1 MRRDR
6 LRGLEARRRGHRR
19 HDDVGVRDRIG
30 RRRGEPRADR
40 LARLLELRAF
50 VARKQ
55 DVPRRDAGHA
65 GLAQAG
71 GDRLS
76 GFAEADEAEAG
87 RVSQRHLLCLT
98 RRATSG
104 SSRRMCDRCALADA
118 RCGAYERSN
127 ERGGY
132 IVLRSLA
139 IVGWCVALMAPAAS
153 QATYPDR
160 PIRLVV
166 GFPAGG
172 PTDGPA
178 RVLAEKLR
186 VSLGQPVVVENKPG
200 AGGKIAVDYILAQP
214 RDGYT
219 LLLCTYID
227 AINTVLYKKSSYQL
241 SDIAPISLITNAFY
255 AVAVAKNV
263 PGEHDGRADRL
274 REGAA
279 GRTELR
285 PCRCGIGARTG
296 DQAVRAGR
304 RRADDRHSLQGHG
317 RCAAGNGGRAAA
329 VRNRSADHRD
339 AAVRG
344 RQDQGA
350 RHDQRAAARRSARQ
364 CRP

>member
-1 MRRDR
+1 
-6 LRGLEARRRGHRR
+6 
-19 HDDVGVRDRIG
+19 
-30 RRRGEPRADR
+30 
-40 LARLLELRAF
+40 
-50 VARKQ
+50 
-55 DVPRRDAGHA
+55 
-65 GLAQAG
+65 
-71 GDRLS
+71 
-76 GFAEADEAEAG
+76 
-87 RVSQRHLLCLT
+87 
-98 RRATSG
+98 
-104 SSRRMCDRCALADA
+104 MCDRCALADP
-118 RCGAYERSN
+118 RCGAYERRN

-172 PTDGPA
+172 PTDGRA

-227 AINTVLYKKSSYQL
+227 AINTVLYRKSSYQL

-263 PGEHDGRADRL
+263 PANTMAEFIAYAKARPGELNYGHVGAGSAPELVTKKFEQVAGVQMTGIPYKGMGDALQEMVAGRLQFAIGPLITAMPLFEADKIKVLGMTSEQRL
-274 REGAA
+274 AAAA
-279 GRTELR
+279 GVPTLKEQGVPIVAGTWLGVCAADGTPQPAVEPINRRVRTEKDTAELH
-285 PCRCGIGARTG
+285 P
-296 DQAVRAGR
+296 
-304 RRADDRHSLQGHG
+304 
-317 RCAAGNGGRAAA
+317 
-329 VRNRSADHRD
+329 
-339 AAVRG
+339 
-344 RQDQGA
+344 
-350 RHDQRAAARRSARQ
+350 
-364 CRP
+364 